1 MRRIFLVLT
10 VAALTAAMM
19 VFAAPAAM
27 ADVDVE
33 VDGSEVD
40 VDVELGDGI
49 LDDDDFFGFTSIS
62 DDDFDDDFDDG
73 TTILRVG

>member
-10 VAALTAAMM
+10 VAALMAAMM

-27 ADVDVE
+27 ADVDVD
-33 VDGSEVD
+33 VDGSDVD
-40 VDVELGDGI
+40 VDVEVGDGI
-49 LDDDDFFGFTSIS
+49 LFDNDDFFGFTSI
-62 DDDFDDDFDDG
+62 DDFDDDDFDDG